1 MANDESD
8 YFRGYARDVGLNPT
22 VGGYTQVQDALA
34 GIIGSD
40 PVAPTDS
47 HTATTAFGQVIF
59 GTPLQNTAA
68 YAIMVTITAAVASA
82 TAGVIVLG
90 VGPTATPTTDTIV
103 PAFTTAVLEII
114 SFSAVVP
121 AGYYLSIAHT
131 GTISVGT
138 PQSVATPL

>member
-8 YFRGYARDVGLNPT
+8 YFRQNARDVALSPT
-22 VGGYTQVQDALA
+22 VGGYGNVQDAITA
-34 GIIGSD
+34 VIAEE

-47 HTATTAFGQVIF
+47 HTATVAFGQVAF
-59 GTPLQNTAA
+59 GTPLQNAAA
-68 YAIMVTITAAVASA
+68 YAIQVTITAAVASA
-82 TAGVIVLG
+82 TAGVVVLG

>member
-1 MANDESD
+1 MALDESD
-8 YFRGYARDVGLNPT
+8 YFRQNARDVAVSPT
-22 VGGYTQVQDALA
+22 VGGYANVQDAIA
-34 GIIGSD
+34 GIIGAD

-47 HTATTAFGQVIF
+47 HTATAAFGQVAF

-68 YAIMVTITAAVASA
+68 YAIGVTITAAVASA

-90 VGPTATPTTDTIV
+90 VGPTATPTTDTII

-114 SFSAVVP
+114 SFSAIVP